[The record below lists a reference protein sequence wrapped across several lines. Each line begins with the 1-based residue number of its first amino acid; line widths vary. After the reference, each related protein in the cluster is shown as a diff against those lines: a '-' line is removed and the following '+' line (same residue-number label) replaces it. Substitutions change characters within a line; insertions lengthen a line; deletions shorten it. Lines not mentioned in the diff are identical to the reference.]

1 MYRNILFLLL
11 LLIWSSNAYTQ
22 SNSRLGLLPSVNVNK
37 KLQRDWSLNFKAESR
52 QALFHDGFQYDYL
65 LTDLSL
71 AAATKT
77 GINTT
82 VAAGYLI
89 RIDGETIRHRT
100 FQQLST
106 VRRYPFFRLSHRF
119 SSDQTFQQGGDSEY
133 RLRYR
138 LSSEIPLE
146 GRSVDP
152 GELFIKINNEYLN
165 SLKGEE
171 YDLEVRTAAFLG
183 YAITPSNKL
192 EAGLDYR
199 IDSFLNG
206 RARNR
211 FWIGVNFF
219 QSI

>member
-11 LLIWSSNAYTQ
+11 LLIWGNNAYTQ
-22 SNSRLGLLPSVNVNK
+22 SNASLGLLPSVNINK

-52 QALFHDGFQYDYL
+52 QALFHDGFAYDYL

-89 RIDGETIRHRT
+89 RIDGEDVRHRA
-100 FQQLST
+100 FQQLSI
-106 VRRYPFFRLSHRF
+106 VRRYTFFRLSHRF
-119 SSDQTFQQGGDSEY
+119 SSDQTYQKDGDAEY

-138 LSSEIPLE
+138 LSSEIPL
-146 GRSVDP
+146 GGLSVDP
-152 GELFIKINNEYLN
+152 SEFFIKLNNEYLN
-165 SLKGEE
+165 SLTGVE
-171 YDLEVRTAAFLG
+171 YDLEIRTAAFLG

-192 EAGLDYR
+192 ELGLDYR
-199 IDSFLNG
+199 IDSFLDG
-206 RARNR
+206 LPRNR
-211 FWIGVNFF
+211 FWVSVNFY
-219 QSI
+219 QSL

>member
-11 LLIWSSNAYTQ
+11 LFLCGSDAFTQGNA
-22 SNSRLGLLPSVNVNK
+22 SLGLLPSVNINK

-52 QALFHDGFQYDYL
+52 QALFHDGFAYDYL

-89 RIDGETIRHRT
+89 RLDGEAARHRA
-100 FQQLST
+100 FQQLSI
-106 VRRYPFFRLSHRF
+106 VRRYTFFRLSHRF
-119 SSDQTFQQGGDSEY
+119 SSDQTFQKDQNTEY

-138 LSSEIPLE
+138 ISSEIPLA

-152 GELFIKINNEYLN
+152 GEFFLKINNEYLN
-165 SLKGEE
+165 SIEGKE
-171 YDLEVRTAAFLG
+171 YDLEIRGATFIG

-192 EAGLDYR
+192 ELGLDYR
-199 IDSFLNG
+199 IDSFLDG
-206 RARNR
+206 LPRNR
-211 FWIGVNFF
+211 FWVGVNFY
-219 QSI
+219 QSL